1 MNPLQIQFINHSSV
15 VIIKGDL
22 RIICDP
28 WIEGTVFQDG
38 WEHLAKT
45 AFKYDDFEL
54 ITHIWF
60 SHEHPDHFFPP
71 NLKKIPLEFRNRITV
86 LYHKTKDKK
95 VINFCQKLGFKSIIE
110 IDPQSVLELGDS
122 LKIKCQNIGHDSY
135 LYVTDDKHSI
145 LNVNDCVLRSEIEIK
160 KIKNNVGNVD
170 LLLTQFSYAQW
181 EGNPNQQHLRIEA
194 ANKKFREI
202 EMQISVLKPQFV
214 MPFASFIYFCHE
226 ENYYANDAIN
236 KISETHDF
244 IKEECNVV
252 PIIMFINN
260 KWTIGEPYQN
270 EKAIISWNRQ
280 YELLKNKDLSI
291 SKSKSID
298 ENQLLQSV
306 NNFVKKIKRYFYF
319 LDLYRINPLIIYIS
333 DLDKVIR
340 LNPLKG
346 AKYINKKES
355 ETHISLSSDSLNYCM
370 IFNWGFNTLR
380 VNARLKV
387 NGRINGMKNF
397 KIYEG
402 LTKMM
407 NHNEKYDSFSKR
419 IINKLIRIK

>member
-1 MNPLQIQFINHSSV
+1 MKPLQIQFINHSSV

-28 WIEGTVFQDG
+28 WIEGKVFQDG
-38 WEHLAKT
+38 WKHLAKT
-45 AFKYDDFEL
+45 AFTYDDFKL

-71 NLKKIPLEFRNRITV
+71 NIKKIPPKFRNRITV

-95 VINFCQKLGFKSIIE
+95 VISFCQKLGFKSIIE
-110 IDPQSVLELGDS
+110 IDPQSDLELGGS

-135 LYVTDDKHSI
+135 LYVTDGKHSI
-145 LNVNDCVLRSEIEIK
+145 LNINDCVLKSEIGIK
-160 KIKNNVGNVD
+160 KIKTNVGNID

-181 EGNPNQQHLRIEA
+181 EGNSNQQHLRIEA
-194 ANKKFREI
+194 ANRKFKEI
-202 EMQISVLKPQFV
+202 QMQISVLKPRFV

-244 IKEECNVV
+244 IKEKCNVV

-260 KWTIGEPYQN
+260 TWTIGEPHQN
-270 EKAIISWNRQ
+270 EKAINDWNSQ
-280 YELLKNKDLSI
+280 YDLLINKDLTI
-291 SKSKSID
+291 TKSKSID

-306 NNFVKKIKRYFYF
+306 NDYVKKIKKHFHF
-319 LDLYRINPLIIYIS
+319 LDLYRTKSLIIYIS
-333 DLDKVIR
+333 DLDNVIK

-355 ETHISLSSDSLNYCM
+355 ETHISLSS
-370 IFNWGFNTLR
+370 
-380 VNARLKV
+380 
-387 NGRINGMKNF
+387 
-397 KIYEG
+397 
-402 LTKMM
+402 
-407 NHNEKYDSFSKR
+407 
-419 IINKLIRIK
+419 